1 MKMEASWHGES
12 FQKDSIEHGAEKTRH
27 VQRVERNLELAT
39 AESKGEPGQ
48 IKGLRIPG
56 E

>member
-39 AESKGEPGQ
+39 AESKGRTRPN
-48 IKGLRIPG
+48 KRAADTR
-56 E
+56 